1 MADPNSRRAAAP
13 LRNDA
18 SDGGKTALAGR
29 DGASVPRPPHA
40 AAVSGAASTEAEA
53 AMALTLDAAP
63 IGQAALV
70 RAVAVP
76 ADAPEWAT
84 WLEEIGFIPGERV
97 MVMARGLPGGDPL
110 VVRVG
115 NSTFALRRAEAA
127 CIQIGSV
134 TP

>member
-1 MADPNSRRAAAP
+1 MADQNFRRAAAP
-13 LRNDA
+13 SGNHA
-18 SDGGKTALAGR
+18 SHGGDTTLAGC
-29 DGASVPRPPHA
+29 AA
-40 AAVSGAASTEAEA
+40 AAVSGPAQTEAES
-53 AMALTLDAAP
+53 AMAPTLDAAP
-63 IGQAALV
+63 IGQAAVV

-76 ADAPEWAT
+76 CEAPEWAQ

-97 MVMARGLPGGDPL
+97 MVMARGLPGADPL

-127 CIQIGSV
+127 CIQIGCV